1 MYTIQGKYIRDSRKK
16 TIEKFGESNYGCGAH
31 CSAITDQTMCVN
43 DTLCSWDSTQS
54 PPCFEDPTHHPTGS
68 CGGGSGG
75 SGDCSSHT
83 TSSSCTGH
91 GCTWTPNSSGGG
103 TCS

>member
-16 TIEKFGESNYGCGAH
+16 TIEKFGESNYGCGSH
-31 CSAITDQTMCVN
+31 CSSITDETICV
-43 DTLCSWDSTQS
+43 DDHKCSWDSAQS
-54 PPCFEDPTHHPTGS
+54 PQCFEDPANHPTS
-68 CGGGSGG
+68 TC
-75 SGDCSSHT
+75 GDCSSHS

-91 GCTWTPNSSGGG
+91 GCTWTPNSSGTGG

>member
-16 TIEKFGESNYGCGAH
+16 TIEKFGESNYGCGSH
-31 CSAITDQTMCVN
+31 CSSITDETTCV
-43 DTLCSWDSTQS
+43 DDLKCSWDSAQS
-54 PPCFEDPTHHPTGS
+54 PQCFEDPANHPTS
-68 CGGGSGG
+68 TCG